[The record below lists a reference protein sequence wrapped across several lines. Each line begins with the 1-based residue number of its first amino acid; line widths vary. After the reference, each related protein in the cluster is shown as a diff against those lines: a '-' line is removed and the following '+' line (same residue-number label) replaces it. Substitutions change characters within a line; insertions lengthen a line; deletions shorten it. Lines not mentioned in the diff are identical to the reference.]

1 MTFSKSGNIDRIKY
15 KLTNNEIEHVREYK
29 YLGFVFTTN
38 GSMANGINRLTKQ
51 GEKAWFAVQKYV
63 RGFKQKNI
71 HVWLK
76 LFDTLIKPIILYAC
90 ESWGNNIYG
99 SLNNIDSIFKDSF
112 EKLHIKICKQ
122 ILGTHRKT
130 MNIPVLAELGR
141 FSRKLSID
149 TQMIKYFLRL
159 DKLPKE
165 RFLHKLYIE
174 NKTQQENRK
183 DWNYRIKEI
192 LNKCGFSYI
201 WRNQFN
207 DVKQDKKENSI
218 NRLIFTRMKDIFSQN
233 ALAYIN
239 KDKSKNCGKM
249 NFLSQIKQ
257 TYAFEPYLNI
267 GNDNHC
273 KAITKLRLSSHRL
286 EIEVGRWK
294 KLTREERI
302 CRSCELGKVENET
315 HVLFECPRYMQKRI
329 LMYNFI
335 RENVAID
342 MRKEYEQFNN
352 LRSLFTTGELST
364 SNAIGKY
371 IYECFRERQCT

>member
-1 MTFSKSGNIDRIKY
+1 
-15 KLTNNEIEHVREYK
+15 
-29 YLGFVFTTN
+29 
-38 GSMANGINRLTKQ
+38 MANGINRLTKQ

-112 EKLHIKICKQ
+112 EKFHIKICKQ
-122 ILGTHRKT
+122 ILGAHRKT
-130 MNIPVLAELGR
+130 MNTPVLAELGR
-141 FSRKLSID
+141 FPMKLSID

-207 DVKQDKKENSI
+207 DVKQDKKDNSI

-239 KDKSKNCGKM
+239 KGKNKNCGKM
-249 NFLSQIKQ
+249 NF
-257 TYAFEPYLNI
+257 
-267 GNDNHC
+267 
-273 KAITKLRLSSHRL
+273 
-286 EIEVGRWK
+286 
-294 KLTREERI
+294 
-302 CRSCELGKVENET
+302 
-315 HVLFECPRYMQKRI
+315 
-329 LMYNFI
+329 
-335 RENVAID
+335 
-342 MRKEYEQFNN
+342 
-352 LRSLFTTGELST
+352 
-364 SNAIGKY
+364 
-371 IYECFRERQCT
+371 